1 MYCMK
6 KTVNNCKNTLYVSED
21 EQVIVNTR
29 NSFELDLVLLNKRNK
44 SIWLREQIK
53 NRIQPYKKDSA
64 NLYYNTTKELLNKID
79 EDIV

>member
-1 MYCMK
+1 MYRMK

-29 NSFELDLVLLNKRNK
+29 NSFELALVLLNKRNK
-44 SIWLREQIK
+44 SIWLREHIK

-64 NLYYNTTKELLNKID
+64 NHYYNTTKELLNKID